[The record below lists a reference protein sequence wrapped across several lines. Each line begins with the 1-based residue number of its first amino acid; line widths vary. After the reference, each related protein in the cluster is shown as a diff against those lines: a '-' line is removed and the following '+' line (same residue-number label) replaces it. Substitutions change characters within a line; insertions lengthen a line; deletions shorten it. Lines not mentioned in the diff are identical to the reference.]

1 MTDDGMTNDAEAAR
15 RWRLVLGRYANEQL
29 GGGLGASDAR
39 LESTLSYLYD
49 REYTSRGH
57 RHERGAGGSLDGSNP
72 SALSWL
78 GHARELFPESTFE
91 RMQVQAIE

>member
-1 MTDDGMTNDAEAAR
+1 MSDDLEAAR
-15 RWRLVLGRYANEQL
+15 RWRLVLGRYADERL
-29 GGGLGASDAR
+29 SLTGSDAK

-57 RHERGAGGSLDGSNP
+57 RLERGAGGSLDGSNP

-78 GHARELFPESTFE
+78 GQARELFPNSTLSE
-91 RMQVQAIE
+91 CRCRRSRNIS